1 MSDKKNLWTVLAA
14 AAVAG
19 FAIAGTPSA
28 RASSYPLTTCDLST
42 GCGPSG
48 TTYGSVTV
56 TNITGGV
63 QVTLG
68 LNSGDVFNFGGA
80 GQPLMFELS
89 GSGTITNISDPLD
102 SNISFT
108 AKSGSM
114 MDDGTGTWTNWI
126 QCKSGCGNGT
136 NNAIPAALT
145 FDIMGSGFTFS
156 LNTPAG
162 SNAPMYFGTD
172 IGIPTSPG
180 AKTYYTG
187 DVGATAVVPLPPS
200 GALLGSALLLAGLL
214 LAQRPRPGALL
225 VPARL
230 AG

>member
-1 MSDKKNLWTVLAA
+1 VSEKKNLWASLAA
-14 AAVAG
+14 AAVA
-19 FAIAGTPSA
+19 AVAMAGAPCA
-28 RASSYPLTTCDLST
+28 HASSYPLTTCDLST
-42 GCGPSG
+42 GCGAAG
-48 TTYGSVTV
+48 TTYGSVAV

-63 QVTLG
+63 QVTLT
-68 LNSGDVFNFGGA
+68 LTAGDVFNFGGA

-89 GSGTITNISDPLD
+89 GAGTITNISDPLD
-102 SNISFT
+102 ANVSFA
-108 AKSGSM
+108 AKSGTM

-145 FDIMGSGFTFS
+145 FDVMGSGFSFA

-187 DVGATAVVPLPPS
+187 DVGATTVVPLPPS
-200 GALLGSALLLAGLL
+200 AALFGSALLLVGLL
-214 LAQRPRPGALL
+214 LAQRSRSRALL
-225 VPARL
+225 LPALL